1 MIWYDVTDVMG
12 WQRPHLTGIQ
22 RTTVGILAGLRQA
35 GADVGLVRHD
45 RRAGRFRIVA
55 PAELPPT
62 IRSHLAGSTEDPCP
76 AGDEAA
82 GTDRRRAGGD
92 ARIGPWRKVAH
103 SLRRSARRMR
113 ESVARRSVRSRGWSR
128 VVWQATPLGSG
139 LVRDRP
145 SQVDASAAAS
155 AFAAPGDILLSVGAT
170 WCMPGHGDALGV
182 LRSRGVWVARMIY
195 DLIPMLKPQWVE
207 RPVARQFTC
216 WARQLLAE
224 SDVVLTIS
232 EYTRGEI
239 DAYCDQARLRAVPVH
254 VVRLGDVVAP
264 AAAAG
269 RVARPRFVPARP
281 FFLCVSTLDVRKNHR
296 LLYDA
301 WTHLVARRGNE
312 CPDLVCV
319 GTPHLYVTDLLHEI
333 REDWSVNR
341 HIHMLDGVTDAEL
354 GWYYATCAAT
364 IYPSK
369 YEGWGLPVA
378 ESLGQGR
385 ICLASN
391 ATSIPEISD
400 LPEFFDPHDV
410 RGLVTLVDR
419 VLDEPDWVRD
429 RERAIRAGFRPT
441 EWRTTAAEVLA
452 AIEGVIAAPRLVLH
466 AADAPAA
473 IVPTTSSGR
482 QARGMKRAA

>member
-1 MIWYDVTDVMG
+1 M
-12 WQRPHLTGIQ
+12 
-22 RTTVGILAGLRQA
+22 
-35 GADVGLVRHD
+35 
-45 RRAGRFRIVA
+45 
-55 PAELPPT
+55 
-62 IRSHLAGSTEDPCP
+62 
-76 AGDEAA
+76 
-82 GTDRRRAGGD
+82 
-92 ARIGPWRKVAH
+92 
-103 SLRRSARRMR
+103 
-113 ESVARRSVRSRGWSR
+113 
-128 VVWQATPLGSG
+128 GSG
-139 LVRDRP
+139 LVRGRP
-145 SQVDASAAAS
+145 SHVDTSASAA

-170 WCMPGHGDALGV
+170 WSMPGHGDALGV
-182 LRSRGVWVARMIY
+182 LRGRGVRVARMIY
-195 DLIPMLKPQWVE
+195 DLIPTLKPQWVE
-207 RPVARQFTC
+207 RQVTRQFTS

-232 EYTRGEI
+232 EYTRREI

-254 VVRLGDVVAP
+254 VVRLGDVVVP

-319 GTPHLYVTDLLHEI
+319 GTPHLYVTDLLREI

-410 RGLVTLVDR
+410 SGLVSLVDR
-419 VLDEPDWVRD
+419 VLDDPAWVRF
-429 RERAIRAGFRPT
+429 REHAIRSGFKPT

-452 AIEGVIAAPRLVLH
+452 AVEGVNAAPRLALH
-466 AADAPAA
+466 AGDAPAGA
-473 IVPTTSSGR
+473 TPARSSGR
-482 QARGMKRAA
+482 QVPVMKRAA